1 MVQGFHWLP
10 LVPIMSSWCHWRTG
24 ACHSSCKRDD
34 HNNKKGVWP
43 QLGIWC
49 KGEKYDHKNMKQCEQ
64 NSVSHNIKGYWSI
77 FWVICRLSFTPAV
90 KKGISTRLVGLIMTY
105 SLPFLVEFQQ
115 SFCCGKKSLCHLF
128 ASHVLQYCYTFI
140 IKHLRWKQKDFLG
153 SLKAFEMLWCMRKIF
168 YIF

>member
-1 MVQGFHWLP
+1 MTAIIGRGV
-10 LVPIMSSWCHWRTG
+10 TT
-24 ACHSSCKRDD
+24 A
-34 HNNKKGVWP
+34 KKMMQRGKVWP
-43 QLGIWC
+43 Q
-49 KGEKYDHKNMKQCEQ
+49 KYETVQCEQ

-77 FWVICRLSFTPAV
+77 FWVTCRLSCTSAV
-90 KKGISTRLVGLIMTY
+90 KKGISTRLVGSIMTY

-168 YIF
+168 YILSTDVSLFFNFVPHENICEYHSQTGSTTIF

>member
-1 MVQGFHWLP
+1 MMQRGQ
-10 LVPIMSSWCHWRTG
+10 
-24 ACHSSCKRDD
+24 
-34 HNNKKGVWP
+34 VWP
-43 QLGIWC
+43 Q
-49 KGEKYDHKNMKQCEQ
+49 KYETVQCEQ

-77 FWVICRLSFTPAV
+77 FWVTCRLSCTSAV
-90 KKGISTRLVGLIMTY
+90 KKGISTRLVGSIMTY

-128 ASHVLQYCYTFI
+128 ASHVLQHCYTFI

-168 YIF
+168 YILSTDVSLFFNFVPHENICEYHSQTGSTTIF